1 MLWYLLSSR
10 EFTIVNLIYF
20 KQIVKLAR
28 MPIVLAVI
36 PIFLIG
42 ILFAI
47 RSGKVFSFLN
57 FLWGLSILLII
68 EVAASFAND
77 YFDYDADKYNKQF
90 GFSGGSGVLLA
101 YPQLL
106 PFAKWASILM
116 FLSALLLTSIFI
128 ILTAFPLWGIGYIG
142 VAVFFCWFYTAP
154 PFRFVYRGLG
164 EIPHLLAGVM
174 FPGWGYF
181 IMTGTITADLLI
193 FAIPFGLLGLTVI
206 LNFEI
211 PDREADIHGGK
222 HNLVVRKG
230 RHFTFTLIMLLY
242 LASALYFFML
252 SLISPTHAY
261 LPLVLIALLTCV
273 PFSISL
279 VPVIKKTNQPDQTTR
294 YAIRNASSGF
304 LTVFLIMCLL
314 FV

>member
-1 MLWYLLSSR
+1 MKIAYVR
-10 EFTIVNLIYF
+10 
-20 KQIVKLAR
+20 QIIKLAR

-36 PIFLIG
+36 PIFLVG
-42 ILFAI
+42 ILFAL
-47 RSGKVFSFLN
+47 RSGASFSGVN
-57 FLWGLSILLII
+57 FLWGFCILVII

-77 YFDYDADKYNKQF
+77 YFDYEADKHNKQF

-106 PFAKWASILM
+106 PFAKWASILL
-116 FLSALLLTSIFI
+116 FLSALVLTSIFV
-128 ILTAFPLWGIGYIG
+128 ILSSYPLWGIGYIG

-154 PFRFVYRGLG
+154 PLRLVYRGLG

-181 IMTGTITADLLI
+181 LLTGTLTVDLLI
-193 FAIPFGLLGLTVI
+193 FSIPFGLLGLTVI

-222 HNLVVRKG
+222 HNLVVLKG
-230 RHFTFTLIMLLY
+230 RFFTFSFITILY
-242 LASALYFFML
+242 LSAIVYFLVLTIISWSPANLPLWAITLLLCIPF
-252 SLISPTHAY
+252 LISSVPIMKKAIEPQQATH
-261 LPLVLIALLTCV
+261 
-273 PFSISL
+273 
-279 VPVIKKTNQPDQTTR
+279 

-304 LTVFLIMCLL
+304 LVVFLIMCLL
-314 FV
+314 II